1 METQFKDRTDYS
13 VMMVGYLDEGNPAE
27 LTEEYWLE
35 KEGKYI
41 YMIIY
46 IYTYTDIHI
55 YRYTDIYACVCSYTY
70 SQCVK
75 CC

>member
-46 IYTYTDIHI
+46 IYI
-55 YRYTDIYACVCSYTY
+55 YRYTYIQIYRYICMCVFIYI
-70 SQCVK
+70 
-75 CC
+75 